1 MKFYDKIFLCIVGII
16 SVGNLYN
23 YVKYDEVKMISYRE
37 MDSLVNVTKVS
48 IISSN
53 AYLFTNSSNYPEFN
67 YYIGDN
73 HLFNDFI
80 KTNNIDI
87 KYEMNIFYYLF
98 NLLPNL
104 VFFYLIFRNY
114 LSNHFKTNFKITKAK
129 YTSFSDIA
137 GLQEV
142 KSDVKEFI
150 DIFKKSDKFKD
161 IKCRIPKGAL
171 FYGPPGTG
179 KTLIAKA
186 IATECNCN
194 FIQVSGSSFNEVYV
208 GVGQS
213 RVRKL
218 FERAR
223 AKKPSIIFIDEIDT
237 LGKRRSDSEGYS
249 EHENTLNSLLSE
261 MDGLEDNSDILVF
274 GATNRL
280 NILDSALLR
289 PGRFDRKI
297 QFNLPTKEERI
308 EMLKLYLDKY
318 PVKGDL
324 DKISNNFAEKTFQF
338 SGADISNLCN
348 EAAIFS
354 VRSNKK
360 SLDECE
366 LEKAFNYILLGNKR
380 LSNKLSKQE
389 KHIVAFHEAGHAFMS
404 FIQSETPSPIK
415 VSIIP
420 TTSGALGFSM
430 SQIKEKKLQNKKELL
445 QRMAVLIGGRCS
457 EQIFCDD
464 ITTGA
469 SDDLEKLKSLVKSYI
484 MDYGF
489 SKKLNNLNLRDDVSE
504 KTKELIDNEIVEIIN
519 YITNYTLDVLK
530 DNIVTINRIVKLIKI
545 KEEINL
551 SDLRK
556 VCRKGIEN
564 SLVKLDIDL

>member
-1 MKFYDKIFLCIVGII
+1 MNFYDKLILCIIGII
-16 SVGNLYN
+16 SIGNLYN
-23 YVKYDEVKMISYRE
+23 YVKYDEVNKISYKE
-37 MDSLVNVTKVS
+37 MDNLKNITKVS

-53 AYLFTNSSNYPEFN
+53 AYLFTNSTIYPEFN
-67 YYIGDN
+67 YYIGDS

-80 KTNNIDI
+80 KTNNLDI
-87 KYEMNIFYYLF
+87 KYEMNIFYSLF
-98 NLLPNL
+98 NILPNL
-104 VFFYLIFRNY
+104 IFFYLIFRNY
-114 LSNHFKTNFKITKAK
+114 LNNYFNTNFKITKSK
-129 YTSFSDIA
+129 YTSFNDIA
-137 GLQEV
+137 GLYEV
-142 KSDVKEFI
+142 KNDVKEFI
-150 DIFKKSDKFKD
+150 EIFKKSEKFKD
-161 IKCRIPKGAL
+161 IKCKIPKGAL

-186 IATECNCN
+186 IASECKCN

-218 FERAR
+218 FEKAR
-223 AKKPSIIFIDEIDT
+223 MKKPSIIFIDEIDT
-237 LGKRRSDSEGYS
+237 LGKRRSDSEGYN

-274 GATNRL
+274 GATNRI

-297 QFNLPTKEERI
+297 QFNLPTKQERF
-308 EMLKLYLDKY
+308 EMLKLYLSKY
-318 PVKGDL
+318 PIKGD
-324 DKISNNFAEKTFQF
+324 IENICNNFSEKTFQF

-354 VRSNKK
+354 VRSDKK

-380 LSNKLSKQE
+380 LSNKLSKKE

-420 TTSGALGFSM
+420 TTNGALGFSM
-430 SQIKEKKLQNKKELL
+430 SEIKEKKLQNKKELL

-457 EQIFCDD
+457 EQIFCND

-489 SKKLNNLNLRDDVSE
+489 SKKLNNINLRDEVSE
-504 KTKELIDNEIVEIIN
+504 KTKELIDNEIIEIIN
-519 YITNYTLDVLK
+519 YVTNYTLNVLQ
-530 DNIVTINRIVKLIKI
+530 DNVISINRIVKLIKI

-551 SDLRK
+551 SDLKK
-556 VCRKGIEN
+556 VTKKGIEN
-564 SLVKLDIDL
+564 SLDKLS

>member
-16 SVGNLYN
+16 CVGNLYN
-23 YVKYDEVKMISYRE
+23 FVKYDEVYKISYKE
-37 MDSLVNVTKVS
+37 MDNLRNISKVS

-53 AYLFTNSSNYPEFN
+53 AYIFTNSTDYPEFN

-73 HLFNDFI
+73 NLFNDFI
-80 KTNNIDI
+80 KINNLDI

-98 NLLPNL
+98 NFLPNL
-104 VFFYLIFRNY
+104 IFFYFIFRNY
-114 LSNHFKTNFKITKAK
+114 LNNYFNTNFKLIKSK
-129 YTSFSDIA
+129 STSFCDIA
-137 GLQEV
+137 GLYEV
-142 KSDVKEFI
+142 KTDVKEFI

-186 IATECNCN
+186 IASECNCN

-218 FERAR
+218 FEKAR
-223 AKKPSIIFIDEIDT
+223 MKKPSIIFIDEIDT

-261 MDGLEDNSDILVF
+261 MDGLEDNNDILVL

-297 QFNLPTKEERI
+297 QFNLPTKQERFD
-308 EMLKLYLDKY
+308 MLKLYLSKY
-318 PVKGDL
+318 PVNGDL
-324 DKISNNFAEKTFQF
+324 DKIGNNFAEKTFQF

-380 LSNKLSKQE
+380 LSNKLSKKE

-457 EQIFCDD
+457 EEIFCDD

-489 SKKLNNLNLRDDVSE
+489 SKKLNNVNLRDEVSE
-504 KTKELIDNEIVEIIN
+504 KTKELIDNEIIEIIN
-519 YITNYTLDVLK
+519 YVTNYTLNVLK
-530 DNIVTINRIVKLIKI
+530 DNIVSINKIVKLIKI

-556 VCRKGIEN
+556 VINKRLEN
-564 SLVKLDIDL
+564 SLDNFS

>member
-1 MKFYDKIFLCIVGII
+1 MNFYDKLILCIIGII
-16 SVGNLYN
+16 SIGNLYN
-23 YVKYDEVKMISYRE
+23 YVKYDEVNKISYKE
-37 MDSLVNVTKVS
+37 MDNLKNITKVS

-53 AYLFTNSSNYPEFN
+53 AYLFTNSTIYPEFN
-67 YYIGDN
+67 YYIGDS

-80 KTNNIDI
+80 KTNNLDI
-87 KYEMNIFYYLF
+87 KYEMNIFYSLF
-98 NLLPNL
+98 NILPNL
-104 VFFYLIFRNY
+104 IFFYLIFRNY
-114 LSNHFKTNFKITKAK
+114 LNNYFNTNFKITKSK
-129 YTSFSDIA
+129 YTSFNDIA
-137 GLQEV
+137 GLYEV
-142 KSDVKEFI
+142 KNDVKEFI
-150 DIFKKSDKFKD
+150 EIFKKSEKFKD
-161 IKCRIPKGAL
+161 IKCKIPKGAL

-186 IATECNCN
+186 IASECKCN

-218 FERAR
+218 FEKAR
-223 AKKPSIIFIDEIDT
+223 MKKPSIIFIDEIDT
-237 LGKRRSDSEGYS
+237 LGKRRSDSEGYN

-274 GATNRL
+274 GATNRI

-297 QFNLPTKEERI
+297 QFNLPTKQERF
-308 EMLKLYLDKY
+308 EMLKLYLSKY
-318 PVKGDL
+318 PIKGD
-324 DKISNNFAEKTFQF
+324 IENICNNFSEKTFQF

-354 VRSNKK
+354 VRSDKK

-380 LSNKLSKQE
+380 LSNKLSKKE

-420 TTSGALGFSM
+420 TTNGALGFSM
-430 SQIKEKKLQNKKELL
+430 SEIKEKKLQNKKELL

-457 EQIFCDD
+457 EQIFCND

-489 SKKLNNLNLRDDVSE
+489 SKKLNNINLRDEVSE
-504 KTKELIDNEIVEIIN
+504 KTKELIDNEIIEIIN
-519 YITNYTLDVLK
+519 YVTNYTLNVLQ
-530 DNIVTINRIVKLIKI
+530 DNVISINRIVKLIKI

-551 SDLRK
+551 SDLKK
-556 VCRKGIEN
+556 VTRKGIEN
-564 SLVKLDIDL
+564 SLDKLS

>member
-1 MKFYDKIFLCIVGII
+1 MNFYDKLFLCIIGII
-16 SVGNLYN
+16 SIGNLYN
-23 YVKYDEVKMISYRE
+23 YVKYDEVNEISYKE
-37 MDSLVNVTKVS
+37 MDNLKNITKVS

-53 AYLFTNSSNYPEFN
+53 AYLFTNSTIYPEFN

-80 KTNNIDI
+80 KTNNLDI
-87 KYEMNIFYYLF
+87 KYEMNIFYSLF
-98 NLLPNL
+98 NILPNL

-114 LSNHFKTNFKITKAK
+114 LNNNFNTNFKITKSK
-129 YTSFSDIA
+129 NTSFNDIA
-137 GLQEV
+137 GLYEV
-142 KSDVKEFI
+142 KNDVKEFI
-150 DIFKKSDKFKD
+150 EIFKKSEKFKD
-161 IKCRIPKGAL
+161 IKCKIPKGAL

-186 IATECNCN
+186 IASECKCN

-218 FERAR
+218 FEKAR
-223 AKKPSIIFIDEIDT
+223 IRKPSIIFIDEIDT
-237 LGKRRSDSEGYS
+237 LGKRRSDSEGYN

-274 GATNRL
+274 GATNRI

-297 QFNLPTKEERI
+297 QFNLPTKQERF
-308 EMLKLYLDKY
+308 EMLKLYLNKY
-318 PVKGDL
+318 PIEGDL
-324 DKISNNFAEKTFQF
+324 ENISNNFAEKTFQF

-354 VRSNKK
+354 VRDNKK

-380 LSNKLSKQE
+380 LSNKLNKKE

-420 TTSGALGFSM
+420 TTNGALGFSM

-457 EQIFCDD
+457 EQIFCND

-489 SKKLNNLNLRDDVSE
+489 SKKLNNINLRDEVSE
-504 KTKELIDNEIVEIIN
+504 KTKELIDNEIIEIIN
-519 YITNYTLDVLK
+519 YVTNYTLNVLQ
-530 DNIVTINRIVKLIKI
+530 DNIISINRIVKLIKI

-551 SDLRK
+551 SDLKK
-556 VCRKGIEN
+556 VTRKGIEN
-564 SLVKLDIDL
+564 SLDKLS

>member
-1 MKFYDKIFLCIVGII
+1 MKFYDKIFLGIIGII

-23 YVKYDEVKMISYRE
+23 YVKYDEVKTISYKE
-37 MDSLVNVTKVS
+37 MDNLVNVTKVS

-53 AYLFTNSSNYPEFN
+53 AYLFTNSTKYPEFN

-73 HLFNDFI
+73 NLFNDFI
-80 KTNNIDI
+80 KTNNLDI
-87 KYEMNIFYYLF
+87 KYEMNIFYHLF
-98 NLLPNL
+98 NFLPNL
-104 VFFYLIFRNY
+104 IFFYLIFRNY

-194 FIQVSGSSFNEVYV
+194 FIQVSGSSFNEVYI

-218 FERAR
+218 FESAR
-223 AKKPSIIFIDEIDT
+223 LKKPSIIFIDEIDT
-237 LGKRRSDSEGYS
+237 LGKKRSNTEGYS

-280 NILDSALLR
+280 NILDDALLR

-308 EMLKLYLDKY
+308 EMLKLYLSKY
-318 PVKGDL
+318 PVEGNL

-354 VRSNKK
+354 VRSDKK

-380 LSNKLSKQE
+380 LSNKLSKKE

-430 SQIKEKKLQNKKELL
+430 SQIKDKKLQNKKELL

-489 SKKLNNLNLRDDVSE
+489 SKKLNNLNLRDEVSE
-504 KTKELIDNEIVEIIN
+504 KTKELIDNEIIEIIN
-519 YITNYTLDVLK
+519 YITNYTLDVLRENS
-530 DNIVTINRIVKLIKI
+530 DNIKKIVKMIKI

-556 VCRKGIEN
+556 VLSRKLEN
-564 SLVKLDIDL
+564 SLDNLS

>member
-23 YVKYDEVKMISYRE
+23 YVKYDEVKSISYRE
-37 MDSLVNVTKVS
+37 MDNLVNITKVS

-53 AYLFTNSSNYPEFN
+53 AYLFTNSTNYPEFN

-80 KTNNIDI
+80 KTNNLDI

-98 NLLPNL
+98 NILPNL
-104 VFFYLIFRNY
+104 IFFYLIFRNY
-114 LSNHFKTNFKITKAK
+114 LSDHFKTNFKITKAK

-161 IKCRIPKGAL
+161 IKCKIPKGAL

-223 AKKPSIIFIDEIDT
+223 LKKPSIIFIDEIDT

-360 SLDECE
+360 MLDECE

-380 LSNKLSKQE
+380 LSNKLSKKE

-457 EQIFCDD
+457 EQIFCND

-504 KTKELIDNEIVEIIN
+504 KTKELIDNEIVEIIS

-530 DNIVTINRIVKLIKI
+530 DNIVSINRIVKLIKI

-551 SDLRK
+551 NDLRK
-556 VCRKGIEN
+556 VISRKLEN
-564 SLVKLDIDL
+564 SLDKLS

>member
-1 MKFYDKIFLCIVGII
+1 
-16 SVGNLYN
+16 
-23 YVKYDEVKMISYRE
+23 
-37 MDSLVNVTKVS
+37 
-48 IISSN
+48 
-53 AYLFTNSSNYPEFN
+53 
-67 YYIGDN
+67 
-73 HLFNDFI
+73 
-80 KTNNIDI
+80 
-87 KYEMNIFYYLF
+87 
-98 NLLPNL
+98 
-104 VFFYLIFRNY
+104 
-114 LSNHFKTNFKITKAK
+114 
-129 YTSFSDIA
+129 
-137 GLQEV
+137 
-142 KSDVKEFI
+142 
-150 DIFKKSDKFKD
+150 
-161 IKCRIPKGAL
+161 
-171 FYGPPGTG
+171 
-179 KTLIAKA
+179 
-186 IATECNCN
+186 
-194 FIQVSGSSFNEVYV
+194 
-208 GVGQS
+208 
-213 RVRKL
+213 
-218 FERAR
+218 
-223 AKKPSIIFIDEIDT
+223 
-237 LGKRRSDSEGYS
+237 
-249 EHENTLNSLLSE
+249 
-261 MDGLEDNSDILVF
+261 
-274 GATNRL
+274 
-280 NILDSALLR
+280 
-289 PGRFDRKI
+289 
-297 QFNLPTKEERI
+297 
-308 EMLKLYLDKY
+308 MLKLYLDKY

>member
-1 MKFYDKIFLCIVGII
+1 MNFYDKLILCIIGII
-16 SVGNLYN
+16 SIGNLYN
-23 YVKYDEVKMISYRE
+23 YVKYDEVNKISYKE
-37 MDSLVNVTKVS
+37 MDNLKNITKVS

-53 AYLFTNSSNYPEFN
+53 AYLFTNSTIYPEFN
-67 YYIGDN
+67 YYIGDS

-80 KTNNIDI
+80 KTNNLDI
-87 KYEMNIFYYLF
+87 KYEMNIFYSLF
-98 NLLPNL
+98 NILPNL
-104 VFFYLIFRNY
+104 IFFYLIFRNY
-114 LSNHFKTNFKITKAK
+114 LNNYFNTNFKITKSK
-129 YTSFSDIA
+129 YTSFNDIA
-137 GLQEV
+137 GLYEV
-142 KSDVKEFI
+142 KNDVKEFI
-150 DIFKKSDKFKD
+150 EIFKKSEKFKD
-161 IKCRIPKGAL
+161 IKCKIPKGAL

-186 IATECNCN
+186 IASECKCN

-218 FERAR
+218 FEKAR
-223 AKKPSIIFIDEIDT
+223 MKKPSIIFIDEIDT
-237 LGKRRSDSEGYS
+237 LGKRRSDSEGYN

-274 GATNRL
+274 GATNRI

-297 QFNLPTKEERI
+297 QFNLPTKQERF
-308 EMLKLYLDKY
+308 EMLKLYLSKY
-318 PVKGDL
+318 PIKGD
-324 DKISNNFAEKTFQF
+324 IENICNNFSEKTFQF

-354 VRSNKK
+354 VRSDKK

-380 LSNKLSKQE
+380 LSNKLSKKE

-420 TTSGALGFSM
+420 TTNGALGFSM

-457 EQIFCDD
+457 EQIFCND

-489 SKKLNNLNLRDDVSE
+489 SKKLNNINLRDEVSE
-504 KTKELIDNEIVEIIN
+504 KTKELIDNEIIEIIN
-519 YITNYTLDVLK
+519 YVTNYTLNVLQ
-530 DNIVTINRIVKLIKI
+530 DNIISINRIVKLIKI

-551 SDLRK
+551 SDLKK
-556 VCRKGIEN
+556 VTRKGIEN
-564 SLVKLDIDL
+564 SLDKLS

>member
-1 MKFYDKIFLCIVGII
+1 MKFYDKIFLCVVGII

-23 YVKYDEVKMISYRE
+23 YVKYDEVKSISYRE
-37 MDSLVNVTKVS
+37 MDNLVNVTKVS

-53 AYLFTNSSNYPEFN
+53 AYLFTNSTNYPEFN

-73 HLFNDFI
+73 NLFNDFI
-80 KTNNIDI
+80 KANNLDI
-87 KYEMNIFYYLF
+87 KYEMNIFYSLF
-98 NLLPNL
+98 NILPNL
-104 VFFYLIFRNY
+104 IFFYLIFRNY

-161 IKCRIPKGAL
+161 IKCKIPKGAL

-223 AKKPSIIFIDEIDT
+223 LKKPSIIFIDEIDT

-380 LSNKLSKQE
+380 LSNKLSKKE
-389 KHIVAFHEAGHAFMS
+389 KHIVSYHEAGHAFMS

-430 SQIKEKKLQNKKELL
+430 SQIKDKKLQNKKELL

-489 SKKLNNLNLRDDVSE
+489 SKKLNNLNLRDEVSE
-504 KTKELIDNEIVEIIN
+504 KTKELIDEEIIEIIN

-530 DNIVTINRIVKLIKI
+530 DNIVSINRIVKLIKI

-551 SDLRK
+551 NDLRK
-556 VCRKGIEN
+556 VISRKLEN
-564 SLVKLDIDL
+564 SLDNLS

>member
-1 MKFYDKIFLCIVGII
+1 MYFYDKIFLFIIIII
-16 SVGNLYN
+16 SIGNLYN
-23 YVKYDEVKMISYRE
+23 YIKYDEVKRISYKE
-37 MDSLVNVTKVS
+37 MDNLKNISSVS

-53 AYLFTNSSNYPEFN
+53 AYLFTNSTLYPEYN
-67 YYIGDN
+67 YYIGDIY
-73 HLFNDFI
+73 LFNDFV
-80 KTNNIDI
+80 KKNNIDI
-87 KYEMNIFYYLF
+87 KYEMNIFNTLF
-98 NLLPNL
+98 KILPNL
-104 VFFYLIFRNY
+104 ILFYLMFRNY
-114 LSNHFKTNFKITKAK
+114 INNIFKTNFKITKAK
-129 YTSFSDIA
+129 NTSFDDIA
-137 GLQEV
+137 GLYEV
-142 KSDVKEFI
+142 KNDVKEFT
-150 DIFKKSDKFKD
+150 DIFKKIDKFKN
-161 IKCRIPKGAL
+161 INCRIPKGAL

-186 IATECNCN
+186 IASECKCN

-223 AKKPSIIFIDEIDT
+223 VKKPSIIFIDEIDT
-237 LGKRRSDSEGYS
+237 LGKRRSESEGYS

-274 GATNRL
+274 GATNRV
-280 NILDSALLR
+280 NTLDSALLR

-297 QFNLPTKEERI
+297 QFNLPTKQERV
-308 EMLKLYLDKY
+308 EMLKLYLSKY

-324 DKISNNFAEKTFQF
+324 DKISNNFGEKTFQF

-360 SLDECE
+360 KLDECE
-366 LEKAFNYILLGNKR
+366 IEKAFNYILLGNKR
-380 LSNKLSKQE
+380 LSNKLNKKE
-389 KHIVAFHEAGHAFMS
+389 KNIVAYHEAGHAFMS
-404 FIQSETPSPIK
+404 YIQSQTPSPIK

-430 SQIKEKKLQNKKELL
+430 SQIKDKKLQNKKELL
-445 QRMAVLIGGRCS
+445 QKMAVLIGGRCS
-457 EQIFCDD
+457 EVLFCDD

-489 SKKLNNLNLRDDVSE
+489 SDKFSNINLRDEVSE
-504 KTKELIDNEIVEIIN
+504 KTKELIDNEIIEIVNNIKN
-519 YITNYTLDVLK
+519 YVLKVLK
-530 DNIVTINRIVKLIKI
+530 DNLISINKIVKMIKV

-556 VCRKGIEN
+556 VITKGLEN
-564 SLVKLDIDL
+564 SLDDINF

>member
-1 MKFYDKIFLCIVGII
+1 MKFYDKIFLGII
-16 SVGNLYN
+16 GIITIGNLYN
-23 YVKYDEVKMISYRE
+23 YIKYDEVKKISYKE
-37 MDSLVNVTKVS
+37 MDNLVNITKVN

-53 AYLFTNSSNYPEFN
+53 AYLFTNSTNYPEFN

-73 HLFNDFI
+73 YLFNDFI
-80 KTNNIDI
+80 KKNNLDI
-87 KYEMNIFYYLF
+87 EYDMNVFYYLF
-98 NLLPNL
+98 NFLPNL
-104 VFFYLIFRNY
+104 IFFYLIFRNY
-114 LSNHFKTNFKITKAK
+114 LSNHFKTNFKISKAK
-129 YTSFSDIA
+129 HTSFSDIA

-161 IKCRIPKGAL
+161 IKCKIPKGAL

-218 FERAR
+218 FEKAR
-223 AKKPSIIFIDEIDT
+223 LKKPSIIFIDEIDT

-308 EMLKLYLDKY
+308 EMLKLYLSKY
-318 PVKGDL
+318 PVEGNL

-360 SLDECE
+360 KLDECE
-366 LEKAFNYILLGNKR
+366 LDKAFNYILLGNKR
-380 LSNKLSKQE
+380 LSNKLSKKE

-420 TTSGALGFSM
+420 TTNGALGFSM

-504 KTKELIDNEIVEIIN
+504 KTKELIDNEVVEIIN
-519 YITNYTLDVLK
+519 YITNYTLEVLK
-530 DNIVTINRIVKLIKI
+530 DNNVTINKIVKLIKI

-551 SDLRK
+551 SDLKKVISRK
-556 VCRKGIEN
+556 LEN
-564 SLVKLDIDL
+564 SLDKLS

>member
-23 YVKYDEVKMISYRE
+23 YVKYDEVKNISYRE

-161 IKCRIPKGAL
+161 IKCKIPKGAL

-504 KTKELIDNEIVEIIN
+504 KTKELIDNEIVEIIS

-556 VCRKGIEN
+556 VCRKGTEN

>member
-23 YVKYDEVKMISYRE
+23 YIKYDEVKRISYKE
-37 MDSLVNVTKVS
+37 MDSLVNITKVS

-53 AYLFTNSSNYPEFN
+53 AYLFTNSTIYPEFN

-73 HLFNDFI
+73 NLFNDFI
-80 KTNNIDI
+80 KINNLDI
-87 KYEMNIFYYLF
+87 KYEMNIFYSLF
-98 NLLPNL
+98 NILPNL
-104 VFFYLIFRNY
+104 IFFYLILRNY
-114 LSNHFKTNFKITKAK
+114 LNNYFNTNFKITKSK
-129 YTSFSDIA
+129 YTSFNDIA
-137 GLQEV
+137 GLYEV
-142 KSDVKEFI
+142 KNDVKEFI
-150 DIFKKSDKFKD
+150 EIFKKSDKFKD
-161 IKCRIPKGAL
+161 IKCKIPKGAL

-186 IATECNCN
+186 IASECKCN

-218 FERAR
+218 FEKAR
-223 AKKPSIIFIDEIDT
+223 MRKPSIIFIDEIDT
-237 LGKRRSDSEGYS
+237 LGKKRSDSEGYS

-280 NILDSALLR
+280 SILDSALLR

-297 QFNLPTKEERI
+297 QFNLPTKQERF
-308 EMLKLYLDKY
+308 EMLKLYLSKY
-318 PVKGDL
+318 PIEGDL
-324 DKISNNFAEKTFQF
+324 ENISNNFAEKTFQF

-354 VRSNKK
+354 VRSDKK
-360 SLDECE
+360 SLDEFE

-380 LSNKLSKQE
+380 LSNKLSKKE

-420 TTSGALGFSM
+420 TTNGALGFSM

-457 EQIFCDD
+457 EQIFCND

-489 SKKLNNLNLRDDVSE
+489 SKKLNNINLRDELSE
-504 KTKELIDNEIVEIIN
+504 KTKELIDNEIIEIIN
-519 YITNYTLDVLK
+519 YVTDYTLNVLK
-530 DNIVTINRIVKLIKI
+530 DNIITINRIVKLIKI

-551 SDLRK
+551 NDLRK
-556 VCRKGIEN
+556 VTKKGIEN
-564 SLVKLDIDL
+564 SLDNLS

>member
-1 MKFYDKIFLCIVGII
+1 MNFYDKIFLFTIGII
-16 SVGNLYN
+16 SIGNLYN
-23 YVKYDEVKMISYRE
+23 YIKYDEVNKISYKE
-37 MDSLVNVTKVS
+37 MDNLKNITKVS

-53 AYLFTNSSNYPEFN
+53 AYLFTNSTIYPEFN

-73 HLFNDFI
+73 NLFNDFI
-80 KTNNIDI
+80 KTNNLDI
-87 KYEMNIFYYLF
+87 KYEMNIFYSLF
-98 NLLPNL
+98 NILPNL
-104 VFFYLIFRNY
+104 IFFYLIFRNY
-114 LSNHFKTNFKITKAK
+114 LNNYFNTNFKITKSK
-129 YTSFSDIA
+129 YTSFNDIA
-137 GLQEV
+137 GLYEV
-142 KSDVKEFI
+142 KNDVKEFI
-150 DIFKKSDKFKD
+150 EIFKKSDKFKD
-161 IKCRIPKGAL
+161 IKCKIPKGAL

-186 IATECNCN
+186 IASECKCN

-213 RVRKL
+213 RVKKL
-218 FERAR
+218 FEKAR
-223 AKKPSIIFIDEIDT
+223 MRKPSIIFIDEIDT
-237 LGKRRSDSEGYS
+237 LGKKRSDSEGYS

-280 NILDSALLR
+280 SILDSALLR

-297 QFNLPTKEERI
+297 QFNLPTRQERF
-308 EMLKLYLDKY
+308 EMLKLYLSKY
-318 PVKGDL
+318 PVDGDL
-324 DKISNNFAEKTFQF
+324 ENISNNFAEKTFQF

-354 VRSNKK
+354 VRSDKK

-380 LSNKLSKQE
+380 LSNKLSKKE

-404 FIQSETPSPIK
+404 YIQSETPSPIK

-420 TTSGALGFSM
+420 TTNGALGFSM

-457 EQIFCDD
+457 EQIFCND

-484 MDYGF
+484 MDFGF
-489 SKKLNNLNLRDDVSE
+489 SKKLKNINLRDELSE
-504 KTKELIDNEIVEIIN
+504 KTKELIDNEIIEIIN
-519 YITNYTLDVLK
+519 YVTDYTLNVLK
-530 DNIVTINRIVKLIKI
+530 DNIITINRIVKLIKI

-551 SDLRK
+551 NDLRK
-556 VCRKGIEN
+556 VTKKGIEN
-564 SLVKLDIDL
+564 SLDKLD

>member
-1 MKFYDKIFLCIVGII
+1 MKFYDKIFLSIIGII
-16 SVGNLYN
+16 TIGNLYN
-23 YVKYDEVKMISYRE
+23 YIKYDEVKKISYKE
-37 MDSLVNVTKVS
+37 MDNLVNITKVN

-53 AYLFTNSSNYPEFN
+53 AYLFTNSTNYPEFN

-73 HLFNDFI
+73 YLFNDFI
-80 KTNNIDI
+80 KKNNLDI
-87 KYEMNIFYYLF
+87 EYDMNVFYYLF
-98 NLLPNL
+98 NFLPNL
-104 VFFYLIFRNY
+104 IFFYLIFRNY
-114 LSNHFKTNFKITKAK
+114 LSNHFKTNFKISKAK
-129 YTSFSDIA
+129 HTSFSDIA

-161 IKCRIPKGAL
+161 IKCKIPKGAL

-218 FERAR
+218 FEKAR
-223 AKKPSIIFIDEIDT
+223 LKKPSIIFIDEIDT

-308 EMLKLYLDKY
+308 EMLKLYLSKY
-318 PVKGDL
+318 PVEGNL

-360 SLDECE
+360 KLDECE
-366 LEKAFNYILLGNKR
+366 LDKAFNYILLGNKR
-380 LSNKLSKQE
+380 LSNKLSKKE

-420 TTSGALGFSM
+420 TTNGALGFSM

-504 KTKELIDNEIVEIIN
+504 KTKELIDNEVVEIIN
-519 YITNYTLDVLK
+519 YITNYTLEVLK
-530 DNIVTINRIVKLIKI
+530 DNNVTINKIVKLIKI

-551 SDLRK
+551 SDLKKVISRK
-556 VCRKGIEN
+556 LEN
-564 SLVKLDIDL
+564 SLDKLS

>member
-1 MKFYDKIFLCIVGII
+1 MNFYDKIFLFTIGII
-16 SVGNLYN
+16 SIGNLYN
-23 YVKYDEVKMISYRE
+23 YIKYDEVNKISYKE
-37 MDSLVNVTKVS
+37 MDNLKNITKVS

-53 AYLFTNSSNYPEFN
+53 AYLFTNSTIYPEFN

-80 KTNNIDI
+80 KTNNLDI

-98 NLLPNL
+98 NILPNL
-104 VFFYLIFRNY
+104 IFFYLIFRNY

-223 AKKPSIIFIDEIDT
+223 LKKPSIIFIDEIDT

-280 NILDSALLR
+280 NILDDALLR

-308 EMLKLYLDKY
+308 EMLRLYLDKY

-324 DKISNNFAEKTFQF
+324 DKISNSFAEKTFQF

-348 EAAIFS
+348 EASIFS

-360 SLDECE
+360 SLDEYE

-380 LSNKLSKQE
+380 LSNKLSKKE

-430 SQIKEKKLQNKKELL
+430 SQIKDKKLQNKKELL

-457 EQIFCDD
+457 EQIFCND

-469 SDDLEKLKSLVKSYI
+469 SDDLEKLKTLVKSYI

-489 SKKLNNLNLRDDVSE
+489 SKKLNNLNLRDEVSE
-504 KTKELIDNEIVEIIN
+504 KTKELIDNEIIEIIN
-519 YITNYTLDVLK
+519 YITNYTLEVLK
-530 DNIVTINRIVKLIKI
+530 DNIVSINRIVKLIKT
-545 KEEINL
+545 KDEINL
-551 SDLRK
+551 NDLRK
-556 VCRKGIEN
+556 VLSRKLEN
-564 SLVKLDIDL
+564 SLDNLS

>member
-23 YVKYDEVKMISYRE
+23 YVKYDEVKNISYRE

-150 DIFKKSDKFKD
+150 DIFKKSDKFRD

-504 KTKELIDNEIVEIIN
+504 KTKELIDNEIVEIIS

>member
-23 YVKYDEVKMISYRE
+23 YVKYDEVKRISYRE
-37 MDSLVNVTKVS
+37 MDNLVNITKVS

-53 AYLFTNSSNYPEFN
+53 AYLFTNSTKYPEFN

-73 HLFNDFI
+73 NLFNDFI
-80 KTNNIDI
+80 KTNNLDI

-98 NLLPNL
+98 NILPNL
-104 VFFYLIFRNY
+104 IFFYLIFRNY

-223 AKKPSIIFIDEIDT
+223 LKKPSIIFIDEIDT

-280 NILDSALLR
+280 NILDDALLR

-308 EMLKLYLDKY
+308 EMLKLYLGKY
-318 PVKGDL
+318 PVEGNL

-380 LSNKLSKQE
+380 LSNKLSKKE

-430 SQIKEKKLQNKKELL
+430 SQIKDKKLQNKKELL

-457 EQIFCDD
+457 EQIFCND

-489 SKKLNNLNLRDDVSE
+489 SKKLNNLNLRDEVSE
-504 KTKELIDNEIVEIIN
+504 KTKELIDNEIIEIIN
-519 YITNYTLDVLK
+519 YITNYTLEVLK
-530 DNIVTINRIVKLIKI
+530 DNNVSINRIVKLIKT

-551 SDLRK
+551 NDLRK
-556 VCRKGIEN
+556 VLSRKLEN
-564 SLVKLDIDL
+564 SLDNLS

>member
-1 MKFYDKIFLCIVGII
+1 MKFYDKIFLCIIGII

-23 YVKYDEVKMISYRE
+23 YVKYDEVKTISYKE
-37 MDSLVNVTKVS
+37 MDNLVNVTKVS

-53 AYLFTNSSNYPEFN
+53 AYLFTNSTKYPEFN
-67 YYIGDN
+67 YYIGDKN
-73 HLFNDFI
+73 LFNDFI
-80 KTNNIDI
+80 KTNNLDI
-87 KYEMNIFYYLF
+87 KYEMNIFYHLF
-98 NLLPNL
+98 NFLPNL
-104 VFFYLIFRNY
+104 IFFYLIFRNY
-114 LSNHFKTNFKITKAK
+114 LNNYFQTNFKITKAK

-223 AKKPSIIFIDEIDT
+223 MKKPSIIFIDEIDT
-237 LGKRRSDSEGYS
+237 LGKKRSNTEGYS

-280 NILDSALLR
+280 NILDDALLR

-308 EMLKLYLDKY
+308 EMLKLYLSKY
-318 PVKGDL
+318 PVEGNL

-380 LSNKLSKQE
+380 LSNKLSKKE

-430 SQIKEKKLQNKKELL
+430 SQIKDKKLQNKKELL

-457 EQIFCDD
+457 EVIFCDD

-489 SKKLNNLNLRDDVSE
+489 SKKLNNLNLRDEVSE
-504 KTKELIDNEIVEIIN
+504 KTKELIDNEIIEIIN
-519 YITNYTLDVLK
+519 YVTNYTLDVLRENS
-530 DNIVTINRIVKLIKI
+530 DNIKKIVKMIKI

-556 VCRKGIEN
+556 VLSRKLEN
-564 SLVKLDIDL
+564 SLDNLS